1 MSPPRLITGLI
12 LTLLSVRAAAAASP
26 QSVTRESFGTTRA
39 GDAVDRYTLRN
50 AHGVEVQVITYGA
63 IITSLRTPDRAGRFD
78 DIVLGFDRLADYE
91 EKSPYFGAVVGRVA
105 NRVARGRFTLDGKE
119 YTLAVNNGPNALHGG
134 LKGFD
139 KVIWRAESFKNDTS
153 VGVVLTYTSK
163 DGEEGYP
170 GTLAVRVTYT
180 LTQHD
185 ALVVDYHATTD
196 KATPVNLSQHT
207 YWNLAGTGPGR
218 APNAPLLDAGAH
230 VLTIHATSYTPV
242 DSTLIPTGEIAR
254 VAGTPFDFRT
264 PTAIGARIGDR
275 HQQLRF
281 GGGYDH
287 NLVLDRAVRDGK
299 RTAIRV
305 EEPTTGRTLD
315 IATTEP
321 GVQFY
326 SGNFLDGT
334 LTGKAGRRYAYRGT
348 VVLETQH
355 YPDSPNHPGFPNTIL
370 RPGQTFR
377 SRTVFT
383 FGVKS

>member
-1 MSPPRLITGLI
+1 VPYPRLLTALSLITLP
-12 LTLLSVRAAAAASP
+12 LPAAA
-26 QSVTRESFGTTRA
+26 QSVSKDAFGTTREGTA
-39 GDAVDRYTLRN
+39 
-50 AHGVEVQVITYGA
+50 TYGA
-63 IITSLRTPDRAGRFD
+63 IVTTLRTPDRTGRLD
-78 DIVLGFDRLADYE
+78 DVVLGFEKLSDYE
-91 EKSPYFGAVVGRVA
+91 TKSPYFGAVVGRVA
-105 NRVARGRFTLDGKE
+105 NRVARGRFTLDGKQ

-139 KVIWRAESFKNDTS
+139 KVVWRAEPFRNDTS
-153 VGVVLTYTSK
+153 AGVALTYTSK

-185 ALVVDYHATTD
+185 ALAVDYRATTD

-207 YWNLAGTGPGR
+207 YWNLAGTGAGR
-218 APNAPLLDAGAH
+218 VAKAPLPNGGGH
-230 VLTIHATSYTPV
+230 VLTVHASSYTPV
-242 DSTLIPTGEIAR
+242 DSTLIPTGEIAP

-264 PTAIGARIGDR
+264 PTAIGARIDAKHR
-275 HQQLRF
+275 QLQI

-287 NLVLDRAVRDGK
+287 NLVLDPAVRDGK

-334 LTGKAGRRYAYRGT
+334 LTGKAGRTYAYRGT

-355 YPDSPNHPGFPNTIL
+355 YPDSPNHPNFPSVIL
-370 RPGQTFR
+370 RPGQTFQ
-377 SRTVFT
+377 SRTVFS
-383 FGVKS
+383 FGVTK